1 MKFAKTIRFDKS
13 DLNVFENASEE
24 AEWAISGAFEFSND
38 LNENLI
44 GKRKQS
50 FANGFLG
57 LDTFGRSTLVS
68 IVSID
73 ESKKN
78 LILDKL
84 ANYFIEKYGAP
95 NLNEAK
101 KVAKEEINFMIDI
114 CENHEIGS
122 LMAVSRTLED
132 DGIHEKFRHIPKGDA
147 CSNQKNLGNS
157 FRRII

>member
-38 LNENLI
+38 LNENLT

-73 ESKKN
+73 ESKKS

-95 NLNEAK
+95 NLHEAK

-132 DGIHEKFRHIPKGDA
+132 DGIHEKSRRLPKGDA
-147 CSNQKNLGNS
+147 CSIHTIWETVS
-157 FRRII
+157 EA

>member
-13 DLNVFENASEE
+13 DLNVFEIASEE

-38 LNENLI
+38 LNENLT

-68 IVSID
+68 IVS
-73 ESKKN
+73 
-78 LILDKL
+78 
-84 ANYFIEKYGAP
+84 IEKYGAP

-147 CSNQKNLGNS
+147 CSNQKIWATVS
-157 FRRII
+157 EE